1 MNQFNPPK
9 YIRNLYIQYGENP
22 FILLSK
28 FIYAAHR
35 HKWKKEEIDRVI
47 SAAKKGNYINLIRI
61 LRSHVQD

>member
-28 FIYAAHR
+28 FICAARR
-35 HKWKKEEIDRVI
+35 HKWKKEESDRVI
-47 SAAKKGNYINLIRI
+47 SAAKKGN
-61 LRSHVQD
+61 